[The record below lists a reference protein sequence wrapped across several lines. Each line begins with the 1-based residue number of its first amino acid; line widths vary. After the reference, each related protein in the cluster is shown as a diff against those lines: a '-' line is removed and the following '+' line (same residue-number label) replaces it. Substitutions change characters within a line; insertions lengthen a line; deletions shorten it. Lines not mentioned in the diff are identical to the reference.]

1 MMDSKGVNQLVY
13 YQKGVGTAACKIQKV
28 LGASTGE
35 GVNDNIGSSVSLFPA
50 DLIRLCVCLPLP

>member
-1 MMDSKGVNQLVY
+1 MMDSKGVNQFVY

-35 GVNDNIGSSVSLFPA
+35 GVNDNIGSSALPFNA
-50 DLIRLCVCLPLP
+50 DVRLRIRLPLS